1 MKENLKQKIKE
12 DISNSYAIEYDK
24 ELLHNKLVIKQ
35 DDNIKYNSKLK
46 LVLKYAMVFIIG
58 VLIGIGAYSCI
69 GDENNSNKIISNE
82 LKKEIKELGYDISDE
97 NVYCFFKIKVK
108 DEIYIFT
115 SNDKNKYVYIIKKGS
130 NTEDLYLINNNERVE
145 IFNNSIGI
153 ISKNDDEE
161 YTKFYIEIDGKPQE
175 FILK

>member
-1 MKENLKQKIKE
+1 MKKNLKQKIKE

-58 VLIGIGAYSCI
+58 LVIGVCTYSFLSLE
-69 GDENNSNKIISNE
+69 DNKSKILTNE
-82 LKKEIKELGYDISDE
+82 LKKEIEELGCDIADD
-97 NVYCFFKIKVK
+97 NVYCFFKIKTK
-108 DEIYIFT
+108 DEIYIFR
-115 SNDKNKYVYIIKKGS
+115 SNEHNKYIYVIKKGS
-130 NTEDLYLINNNERVE
+130 NTQDLYLLNNNKRVE
-145 IFNNSIGI
+145 IFNNSFGI

-161 YTKFYIEIDGKPQE
+161 YTKFYIEIDGETQE
-175 FILK
+175 FILN

>member
-1 MKENLKQKIKE
+1 MKKNLKQKIKE

-46 LVLKYAMVFIIG
+46 LVFKYAMVFIIG

-69 GDENNSNKIISNE
+69 GDENDKHKILTNE
-82 LKKEIKELGYDISDE
+82 LKNEIKELGYKIEDDNI
-97 NVYCFFKIKVK
+97 YCIFNITEK
-108 DEIYIFT
+108 DEIYIFK
-115 SNDKNKYVYIIKKGS
+115 NDDDNKYIYIVKKGS
-130 NTEDLYLINNNERVE
+130 KSQKIYLISGNKKNE
-145 IFNNSIGI
+145 IFDKSFGI

-161 YTKFYIEIDGKPQE
+161 YTKFYIEIDGETQE

>member
-1 MKENLKQKIKE
+1 MKKNLKQKIKE

-24 ELLHNKLVIKQ
+24 ELLHNKLVVKQ

-58 VLIGIGAYSCI
+58 LVIGVCTYSFLSLE
-69 GDENNSNKIISNE
+69 DNKSKILTNE
-82 LKKEIKELGYDISDE
+82 LKKEIKELGYKIEDDNI
-97 NVYCFFKIKVK
+97 YCIFNFNEK
-108 DEIYIFT
+108 DEIYIFK
-115 SNDKNKYVYIIKKGS
+115 NDDDNKYIYIVKKGCKS
-130 NTEDLYLINNNERVE
+130 QKIYLVSGNKKNE
-145 IFNNSIGI
+145 IFDKSFGI

-161 YTKFYIEIDGKPQE
+161 YTKFYIEIDGETQE